1 VLQGVEGDES
11 MEVNERDIQL
21 KVPSSALTRLMEQLQ
36 PEDMLRLRQWLD
48 EKLAEYEDELMLAN
62 PRIMAE
68 IREARMEYEA
78 GREGGGVRSAEARR
92 DGGRGRGFRE
102 FRKFRD
108 SAPKIEL
115 ARRKAN
121 GNVPEP

>member
-1 VLQGVEGDES
+1 MKA

-21 KVPSSALTRLMEQLQ
+21 KVPFSALTRLMEQLQ

-78 GREGGGVRSAEARR
+78 GEYVKVNVSAH
-92 DGGRGRGFRE
+92 
-102 FRKFRD
+102 
-108 SAPKIEL
+108 
-115 ARRKAN
+115 
-121 GNVPEP
+121 

>member
-1 VLQGVEGDES
+1 
-11 MEVNERDIQL
+11 MEVNEGDIQL
-21 KVPSSALTRLMEQLQ
+21 TVPFSALTRLMEQLQ

-78 GREGGGVRSAEARR
+78 GEYVRLDELR
-92 DGGRGRGFRE
+92 D
-102 FRKFRD
+102 
-108 SAPKIEL
+108 EL
-115 ARRKAN
+115 AESEDTD
-121 GNVPEP
+121 V

>member
-1 VLQGVEGDES
+1 MKGDGSTGVDEK
-11 MEVNERDIQL
+11 DIQL
-21 KVPSSALTRLMEQLQ
+21 KVPFSTLTRLVEQLQ

-78 GREGGGVRSAEARR
+78 GEYVTLGVS
-92 DGGRGRGFRE
+92 
-102 FRKFRD
+102 
-108 SAPKIEL
+108 SC
-115 ARRKAN
+115 
-121 GNVPEP
+121 

>member
-1 VLQGVEGDES
+1 
-11 MEVNERDIQL
+11 MVNERDIQL
-21 KVPSSALTRLMEQLQ
+21 KVSFSAFKRLIEQLQ

-78 GREGGGVRSAEARR
+78 GEYVKLDELQA
-92 DGGRGRGFRE
+92 
-102 FRKFRD
+102 
-108 SAPKIEL
+108 EL
-115 ARRKAN
+115 AESEDTD
-121 GNVPEP
+121 V